1 LANDFLVTVIVP
13 VLAIVVPCLSLFVG
27 KRFERGEKETSRIN
41 SSLEQ
46 LDERITMCEM
56 RLQRIVG
63 RLNGK

>member
-1 LANDFLVTVIVP
+1 LADDLLVTVIVP

-41 SSLEQ
+41 GALSQ
-46 LDERITMCEM
+46 LDERLTMCEL
-56 RLQRIVG
+56 RLQRVIG